1 MTLQSSGAISLS
13 NLQSEYGGSNPISMS
28 EYYRGGSY
36 VQTSS
41 STQTTSSWYGQT
53 GGSRYLIGGK
63 YSSPDDFQNWQ
74 AYKIAGMRYGFSN
87 RGTYQDGID
96 NPPTAS
102 LVVWN
107 NVAMGTAYAR
117 SQYSSQ
123 IALQSSY
130 TSGGYTYQNGVSY
143 GQTWTAGALIGDD
156 NYIQAIIG
164 RVRRIGTT
172 TVNKNTSVPSSG
184 TISLS
189 QFYGQGN

>member
-41 STQTTSSWYGQT
+41 TTQTTSSWYGQ
-53 GGSRYLIGGK
+53 GSGSRTLIGGY
-63 YSSPDDFQNWQ
+63 YSSPDDFGGWNG
-74 AYKIAGMRYGFSN
+74 YKVTGVRYGFSN
-87 RGTYQDGID
+87 RGTYQSGID
-96 NPPTAS
+96 NPPSGS

-107 NVAMGTAYAR
+107 NVGLGTAYAR

-123 IALQSSY
+123 ITLQSSY

-143 GQTWTAGALIGDD
+143 GQTWTKAVTIGDD
-156 NYIQAIIG
+156 ARRSMIMG

-172 TVNKNTSVPSSG
+172 TVNKNTTVPSSG